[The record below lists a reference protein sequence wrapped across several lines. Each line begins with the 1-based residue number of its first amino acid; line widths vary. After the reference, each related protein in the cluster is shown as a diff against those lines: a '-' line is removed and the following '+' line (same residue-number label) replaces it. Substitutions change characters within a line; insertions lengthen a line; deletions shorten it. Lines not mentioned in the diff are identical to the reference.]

1 MILLRYFEAHGRVR
15 QAIPVFKKRSGRHER
30 TIREFGLGAD
40 GITVGAPLEQFQGV
54 LTGLPVYAG
63 QGESLLK

>member
-15 QAIPVFKKRSGRHER
+15 QAISVFKKRSGRHER

-40 GITVGAPLEQFQGV
+40 AGSRSVPLSSASTEC
-54 LTGLPVYAG
+54 
-63 QGESLLK
+63 